1 MEGSFKKKK
10 CFVFGCKY
18 KESLTFK
25 TLQFKPTTPFGNKK
39 NASIKHLSV
48 KTVIYGLKQICAK
61 NIKP

>member
-1 MEGSFKKKK
+1 MEGSFKKKI

-39 NASIKHLSV
+39 MHL
-48 KTVIYGLKQICAK
+48 
-61 NIKP
+61 